1 MTAEKKQENKKN
13 IMPLILI
20 LLWGC
25 IFFLMKSDVIEIYI
39 GTFMLTLL
47 YIYLNFNLINIYFLS
62 KRTTFKIYI
71 FLLLDL
77 IYFLRGSFSL
87 FSIMVY
93 LISMTVLVFLIMK
106 DEGKNE
112 LPKIYRFAGFY
123 TVLKVIFIS
132 MFVLL

>member
-1 MTAEKKQENKKN
+1 MAVEKKQENKKN

-25 IFFLMKSDVIEIYI
+25 VFLLMKSNIIKIYV
-39 GTFMLTLL
+39 GTFILTLL

-62 KRTTFKIYI
+62 KRTTFKIYV
-71 FLLLDL
+71 FMLLDL
-77 IYFLRGSFSL
+77 IYFLRGSFNL
-87 FSIMVY
+87 FSIMIY

-112 LPKIYRFAGFY
+112 LSKIYQFAGFY
-123 TVLKVIFIS
+123 TVLKVIFIL
-132 MFVLL
+132 MLVFL